1 MKKVELEAKGVNF
14 ENLKYPFGDANIIT
28 QFWAAKQVE
37 TEDYS
42 TRIRMDVYMP
52 RKNRIWE
59 CEDFDMA
66 NAEDREEIVMW
77 LRDSVERHKIFAI
90 LLNQIADEIDHTGE
104 CSTDCYY
111 PSPDYERQ
119 V

>member
-1 MKKVELEAKGVNF
+1 MKRAELEAKGVSL
-14 ENLKYPFGDANIIT
+14 ENLKYEFGDANIIT

-66 NAEDREEIVMW
+66 NPEDRKEIVMW

-90 LLNQIADEIDHTGE
+90 LLNQIADEIEQTGE
-104 CSTDCYY
+104 CSTNCYY
-111 PSPDYERQ
+111 PHPDYEK
-119 V
+119 

>member
-1 MKKVELEAKGVNF
+1 MKKAELEAKGVNF
-14 ENLKYPFGDANIIT
+14 DNLKELFGDLNIIT
-28 QFWAAKQVE
+28 QFWAAKQKE
-37 TEDYS
+37 TEDYG

-66 NAEDREEIVMW
+66 NAEDRERIVTW

-90 LLNQIADEIDHTGE
+90 LLNQIADEIEQTGE
-104 CSTDCYY
+104 CSTSCYY
-111 PSPDYERQ
+111 PHPDYEK
-119 V
+119 

>member
-1 MKKVELEAKGVNF
+1 MKKSELEAKGVNF
-14 ENLKYPFGDANIIT
+14 DNLKEPFGELNIIT
-28 QFWAAKQVE
+28 QFWAAKQKE

-59 CEDFDMA
+59 CLDYDMS
-66 NAEDREEIVMW
+66 NTEDREAVVRW

-90 LLNQIADEIDHTGE
+90 LLNQIADEIEQTGE
-104 CSTDCYY
+104 CSTNCYY
-111 PSPDYERQ
+111 PHPDYER
-119 V
+119 

>member
-1 MKKVELEAKGVNF
+1 MKRVELEAKGVNF
-14 ENLKYPFGDANIIT
+14 ENLKYKYGDANIIT

-37 TEDYS
+37 TEDFG
-42 TRIRMDVYMP
+42 TQIRMDVYMP

-59 CEDFDMA
+59 CEEYNMA
-66 NAEDREEIVMW
+66 NPEDRKEIVLW

-90 LLNQIADEIDHTGE
+90 LLNQIANEIEQTGE
-104 CSTDCYY
+104 CSTYCYY
-111 PSPDYERQ
+111 PNPDYERQ